1 MGNTSLIKKLL
12 LKPGYRAVVLRAP
25 EGYSDL
31 LGELPEGVTFAQ
43 QADGV
48 YDWVQLFVRS
58 AAEVDMYAPAAMA
71 AVKPGGLLWLTYP
84 KQSSKIKTD
93 INRDR
98 GWQAVVASGW
108 EGVTQI
114 AVDETWSALRFRPLS
129 EIKVLTR
136 AAYRNKD

>member
-58 AAEVDMYAPAAMA
+58 AAEVDMYALAAMA

-98 GWQAVVASGW
+98 GWQAVVAAGW

>member
-31 LGELPEGVTFAQ
+31 LGELPEGVTFDQ
-43 QADGV
+43 QADGI

-58 AAEVDMYAPAAMA
+58 TAEVETHAPAAMA

-98 GWQAVVASGW
+98 GWQAVVAAGW